1 MFQPRVVTLEQ
12 EALNVPELRQAHEQ
26 RALQAQYWRA
36 CSSALA
42 GSQIALRE
50 NDPVKG
56 QTVCRFNTLD
66 DGIRF
71 RIQYYPSDTSLCVYL
86 GVSSSAARNQRRL
99 FRELIESH
107 IPELEAL
114 IGQQLHLKDPYFW
127 VAISGDIKAQQDW
140 PRQHQWIKEIAGK
153 FLSVF
158 KPRIGIE

>member
-1 MFQPRVVTLEQ
+1 MMESNLASSTTHPT
-12 EALNVPELRQAHEQ
+12 QA
-26 RALQAQYWRA
+26 
-36 CSSALA
+36 SASIWA
-42 GSQIALRE
+42 FPG
-50 NDPVKG
+50 
-56 QTVCRFNTLD
+56 CR
-66 DGIRF
+66 
-71 RIQYYPSDTSLCVYL
+71 
-86 GVSSSAARNQRRL
+86 RNQRRL

-140 PRQHQWIKEIAGK
+140 PRQHQWIREIAGK